1 MNKTYNPFII
11 SILSLTFVFSIV
23 RAEVTPCP
31 EETNFKSAARL
42 RGASTDGIPLSFVS
56 NQGQMDS
63 DVRFMAE
70 SGAERFWVTDDEI
83 LFDRDG
89 AEARDVVRLS
99 FEGANTEAIV
109 GVDRLPGT
117 SNYFR
122 GSDPNAWVTDVPM
135 YAGVRHSNLYN
146 GIDAVHLSS
155 GNGLKSEFIVSPGSD
170 PGLISL
176 SYDGVE
182 AMAINEHGQLV
193 LSTASGIITDDV
205 PIAYQEKLG
214 ARLPV
219 KVRYALS
226 DNGTVGFEIGDYDK
240 KLPLVIDPLIRWS
253 SFLGGTL
260 DDHGSAIESDSN
272 GNLYVTGHTRSSDF
286 PVSVGAAQTVYG
298 GGGRDAFAAKL
309 SADGTTI
316 IWCTYIGGTDTTNG
330 DAGSAIAIDGEGA
343 VYITGLTM
351 SSDFPTTTGAYD
363 LTYGGGSQNGD
374 AFVVKIS
381 SDGSTFLYGT
391 YLGGPDDDWGRGID
405 VDSQGDIY
413 VTGLTN
419 GGFPTTSGAY
429 DVTYNGG
436 TGGVGDVFFVKLS
449 PDGAGAADLL
459 YGTYIGGMLA
469 ESGNAILADGSGIA
483 HIAGFAMS
491 FFPVTP
497 GAFQTSLGGA
507 FGDGDGFI
515 LKIAPLGGGT
525 SDLIYSTYFGGTG
538 IDAATAIDIDGEG
551 TIYHAGTTASSTGFP
566 ISAGAYQTTHGG
578 GTYDAYVSKL
588 NPAGN
593 GASDLLYSSYLGG
606 SADEYP
612 VGEFVHNGVGLELG
626 CDDMV
631 YVHAITQSPDF
642 PTTQGTYDNSLSGG
656 DDAALVKMHLGNNGV
671 SDLLYGTYLGG
682 GGEEHWYG
690 ITVTEGDNVGMIFG
704 STSLDY
710 PGSTQPSDYV
720 TTAGSFQPVYAGGYE
735 DAAVSLAGFTD
746 FGDAPD
752 SYGTTLA
759 ANGPRH
765 ILGTL
770 RLGAGWDAET
780 DGQPNAAAT
789 GDDGGA
795 DWPFPGDEDGVFF
808 LGSSSISGGPYSL
821 PYVPG
826 QFGAVQVSVTG
837 TGSGWLAGWFDW
849 NTNGVF
855 DNPSE
860 RMVFQSVTP
869 GLITIEFTVPASAIP
884 AVDTYARFRLGPL
897 QADVSDPT
905 ATAVVCGGEVED
917 YQDIAVPVELSSFST
932 TYVDGTVR
940 IEWVTQS
947 ESENLGYHIYRS
959 DAMVGEYKQLTEDMI
974 PGAGNSTTEHRYI
987 YIDDTVVPGR
997 TYYYM
1002 LGDISIGGVEESH
1015 GPISVS
1021 IPPVRSELTLE
1032 TTVPSPIQETGTIR
1046 FSIPEGGAT
1055 RLVLFNMAGQELR
1068 ELSSGLIEA
1077 GTHSIDFSR
1086 TNDSG
1091 IRLRAG
1097 SYVLKLISTSGTLSR
1112 TVIIAD

>member
-89 AEARDVVRLS
+89 ADGRDVVRLS
-99 FEGANTEAIV
+99 FEGANTGAV
-109 GVDRLPGT
+109 SGVDRLPGT

-122 GSDPNAWVTDVPM
+122 GSDPEAWVTDVPM
-135 YAGVRHSNLYN
+135 YAGVRHDDVYA

-155 GNGLKSEFIVSPGSD
+155 EKGLKSEFIVKPGSNPD
-170 PGLISL
+170 LIKL
-176 SYDGVE
+176 NYDGVE
-182 AMAINEHGQLV
+182 AIAINDHGQLV

-214 ARLPV
+214 TRFPV
-219 KVRYALS
+219 DVRYALF
-226 DNGTVGFEIGDYDK
+226 DDGTVGFEIGDYDAN
-240 KLPLVIDPLIRWS
+240 LPLVIDPLIRWS

-286 PVSVGAAQTVYG
+286 PASIGAAQTVYG

-316 IWCTYIGGTDTTNG
+316 IWCTYIGGTDTTWG
-330 DAGSAIAIDGEGA
+330 DAGSAIAVDAEGA

-351 SSDFPTTTGAYD
+351 SPDFPTTAGAYD
-363 LTYGGGSQNGD
+363 LTYGGGTDSGD
-374 AFVVKIS
+374 AFVIKIS

-405 VDSQGDIY
+405 VDAQGDVY

-419 GGFPTTSGAY
+419 GGFPTTAGAY

-436 TGGVGDVFFVKLS
+436 VGGVGDVFFVKLS
-449 PDGAGAADLL
+449 PDGSGAVDLL

-469 ESGNAILADGSGIA
+469 ESGNAILADESGVA
-483 HIAGFAMS
+483 HISGFAMM
-491 FFPVTP
+491 FFPVTT
-497 GAFQTSLGGA
+497 GAFQTSFGG
-507 FGDGDGFI
+507 GTGDGFV
-515 LKIAPLGGGT
+515 LKIAPLGGGS
-525 SDLIYSTYFGGTG
+525 SDLIYSTFFGGTDT
-538 IDAATAIDIDGEG
+538 DAATAIDIDGEG
-551 TIYHAGTTASSTGFP
+551 NIYHAGTTASSAGFP
-566 ISAGAYQTTHGG
+566 LSGGAYQTTHGG

-606 SADEYP
+606 NADEYP

-631 YVHAITQSPDF
+631 YLHAITQSSNF
-642 PTTQGTYDNSLSGG
+642 PTTQGAYDNNLSGG
-656 DDAALVKMHLGNNGV
+656 DDAALVKMNLGNNGA
-671 SDLLYGTYLGG
+671 SDLLYGTFLGG

-690 ITVTEGDNVGMIFG
+690 IAVTQNDNIGMIFG

-735 DAAVSLAGFTD
+735 DVAVSLAGFTD

-752 SYGTTLA
+752 SYGTTIA

-770 RLGAGWDAET
+770 RLGAGWDAES

-795 DWPFPGDEDGVFF
+795 DWPFPGDEDGVLF
-808 LGSSSISGGPYSL
+808 LGSSASSGGPYSL

-826 QFGAVQVSVTG
+826 QFGAVQVTVTG
-837 TGSGWLAGWFDW
+837 TGSGWLSGWFDW
-849 NTNGVF
+849 NTNGIF

-860 RMVFQSVTP
+860 RMVFQAVSP
-869 GLITIEFTVPASAIP
+869 GLITIEFTVPASAVP
-884 AVDTYARFRLGPL
+884 AVDTYARFRLGPE
-897 QADVSDPT
+897 QVDVSDPT

-917 YQDIAVPVELSSFST
+917 YQDIAVPVELSSFSA
-932 TYVDGTVR
+932 TYMNGVVR
-940 IEWVTQS
+940 LEWVTQS
-947 ESENLGYHIYRS
+947 ESENLGYHVYRS
-959 DAMVGEYKQLTEDMI
+959 ESVDGEFLRITDDMI
-974 PGAGNSTTEHRYI
+974 PGAGNSTSENRYSF
-987 YIDDTVVPGR
+987 DDETVIAGH
-997 TYYYM
+997 TYHYT
-1002 LGDISIGGVEESH
+1002 LGDISSAGIEVSH
-1015 GPISVS
+1015 GPVSVS
-1021 IPPVRSELTLE
+1021 IPLATGELVLE
-1032 TTVPSPIQETGTIR
+1032 TTVPSPITETGIIR
-1046 FSIPEGGAT
+1046 FSIPEAGAT
-1055 RLVLFNMAGQELR
+1055 RIVLFNIAGQQLR
-1068 ELSSGLIEA
+1068 QLFSGHLEA
-1077 GTHSIDFSR
+1077 GIHTISFDR
-1086 TNDSG
+1086 ANESG

-1097 SYVLKLISTSGTLSR
+1097 SYVLELISTSGTLSR